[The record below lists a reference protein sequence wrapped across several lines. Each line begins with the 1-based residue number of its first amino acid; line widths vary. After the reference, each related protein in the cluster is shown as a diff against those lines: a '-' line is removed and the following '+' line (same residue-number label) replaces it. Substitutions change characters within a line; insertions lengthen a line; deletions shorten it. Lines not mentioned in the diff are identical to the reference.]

1 MEGSESEGLK
11 LPAVQ
16 LETKSAQ
23 DISPQDVEMLGKFV
37 DGETEHYISNSTGPL
52 REELGTS
59 AFVHA
64 QALATLKD
72 YIRDKKDFSL
82 VVAKNN
88 MGEVTGYS
96 LIGLNLENQ
105 EPLKKVNGVFL
116 GVRLEDRK
124 KGIGSEL
131 MQKRMEVLKSQGVD
145 GYVSDSRN
153 EMLSLYDR
161 LGIKYKAEPLSK
173 EHNAVGIAKKVTV
186 FVR

>member
-1 MEGSESEGLK
+1 MEDSEGETLK

-16 LETKSAQ
+16 LESKSVQ
-23 DISPQDVEMLGKFV
+23 DISVQDIELFGEFV
-37 DGETEHYISNSTGPL
+37 DSETDHYMNNSAGPL

-82 VVAKNN
+82 VFAKNDKD
-88 MGEVTGYS
+88 EVIGYS
-96 LIGLNLENQ
+96 LIGLNLENT
-105 EPLKKVNGVFL
+105 EPLKKVSGVFL
-116 GVRLEDRK
+116 GVRLEDRR
-124 KGIGSEL
+124 KGVGL
-131 MQKRMEVLKSQGVD
+131 GLLQKRMDLLKDRGVD

-161 LGIKYKAEPLSK
+161 LGIRYKAEPLNK